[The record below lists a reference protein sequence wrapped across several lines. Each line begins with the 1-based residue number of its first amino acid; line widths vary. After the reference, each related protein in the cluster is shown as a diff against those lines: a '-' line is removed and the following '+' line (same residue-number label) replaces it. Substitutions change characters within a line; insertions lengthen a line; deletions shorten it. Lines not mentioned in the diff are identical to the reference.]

1 MDIVFNKNN
10 KRTIAELDKKKI
22 ALIGAL
28 FQVLAAKTRNG
39 FALKRGRFRQI

>member
-10 KRTIAELDKKKI
+10 KRTMAEIDKQKI

-28 FQVLAAKTRNG
+28 FQVFAAKTRNVICNK
-39 FALKRGRFRQI
+39 ATKT